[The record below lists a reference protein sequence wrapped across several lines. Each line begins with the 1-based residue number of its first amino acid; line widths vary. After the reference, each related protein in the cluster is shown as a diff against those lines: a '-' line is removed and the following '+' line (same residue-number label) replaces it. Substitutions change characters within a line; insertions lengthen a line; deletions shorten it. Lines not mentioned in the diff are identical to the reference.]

1 MERLGFYS
9 QGQREPSKDL
19 NREVASLDS
28 HCGNPEEAGKKEGE
42 RRQLRATIH
51 MGEDEGVE
59 DGGGGSEKSSGSHTS
74 QTWDLISVRDEGGP
88 GIQEFCLGHG
98 VGDAAHQSQGPQGE
112 EGVSAG
118 RAMAS
123 CFGQCVEGTAARP
136 SRRRRGFPAVLGE
149 CIERWL
155 MDGNVETGHTEGGRE
170 DEGP

>member
-1 MERLGFYS
+1 
-9 QGQREPSKDL
+9 
-19 NREVASLDS
+19 
-28 HCGNPEEAGKKEGE
+28 
-42 RRQLRATIH
+42 

-88 GIQEFCLGHG
+88 GTQEFCLGHG
-98 VGDAAHQSQGPQGE
+98 VGDAAHQSQGLQGE

-136 SRRRRGFPAVLGE
+136 NNLISNL
-149 CIERWL
+149 
-155 MDGNVETGHTEGGRE
+155 EGKQQTKME
-170 DEGP
+170 SSSFFF